1 MTPVFNGSA
10 SLRNAAGQLVE
21 NVVKSVRRKET
32 VDESY
37 MDNLFDKV
45 IALYHLDDV
54 SENSSQ
60 GTLPTGSKVMLISIG
75 AAWFIMGIVFVITLV
90 VAAICRNLGMATS
103 PAALFGAFWGFTI
116 SVIINYILSMKFV
129 FVRKEDMDRR
139 KEFVIFVIQDIFE
152 ST

>member
-1 MTPVFNGSA
+1 MLNNEDNTFVTPVFNGSA
-10 SLRNAAGQLVE
+10 SLRNAAGQLIE

-60 GTLPTGSKVMLISIG
+60 GTLPTGSKS
-75 AAWFIMGIVFVITLV
+75 
-90 VAAICRNLGMATS
+90 C
-103 PAALFGAFWGFTI
+103 
-116 SVIINYILSMKFV
+116 
-129 FVRKEDMDRR
+129 
-139 KEFVIFVIQDIFE
+139 
-152 ST
+152 

>member
-1 MTPVFNGSA
+1 MTPVLNGSA
-10 SLRNAAGQLVE
+10 ALRNAAGQLIE

-60 GTLPTGSKVMLISIG
+60 GALPTGSKVMLISIG
-75 AAWFIMGIVFVITLV
+75 AAWLIMGIVLV
-90 VAAICRNLGMATS
+90 M
-103 PAALFGAFWGFTI
+103 
-116 SVIINYILSMKFV
+116 
-129 FVRKEDMDRR
+129 RKIK
-139 KEFVIFVIQDIFE
+139 KERHCH
-152 ST
+152 